1 MASWRDDASEEE
13 IYYDGRCGTNQYL
26 VYDRSQGVTGLDS
39 LAGFCGV
46 EVEDRS
52 VDRSVGSEELTV

>member
-1 MASWRDDASEEE
+1 MASWQDDTSEEE
-13 IYYDGRCGTNQYL
+13 IYYDGRCGTDRYL
-26 VYDRSQGVTGLDS
+26 VYDRSQEVTGLDS

-52 VDRSVGSEELTV
+52 RDQSVGSEELTV